1 MPNTRHSD
9 PETSHEAAKSV
20 SRLADSYRIILDLLA
35 SFGPM
40 NDEELIRLW
49 KAHSQKPASDS
60 GIRSRRSELAAQG
73 RVIDT
78 GERVKMSSGRLSI
91 VWGIA

>member
-1 MPNTRHSD
+1 MPNTRITD

-49 KAHSQKPASDS
+49 KSHSNKPASDS

-78 GERVKMSSGRLSI
+78 GERVKMSSGRASI

>member
-1 MPNTRHSD
+1 MPNTRLTD

-20 SRLADSYRIILDLLA
+20 SRLADSYRIILELLT

-40 NDEELIRLW
+40 NDEQLITQW
-49 KAHSQKPASDS
+49 KAHSNKPASDS
-60 GIRSRRSELAAQG
+60 GIRSRRSELAAHG
-73 RVIDT
+73 KVIDT
-78 GERVKMSSGRLSI
+78 GERVKMSSGRASI